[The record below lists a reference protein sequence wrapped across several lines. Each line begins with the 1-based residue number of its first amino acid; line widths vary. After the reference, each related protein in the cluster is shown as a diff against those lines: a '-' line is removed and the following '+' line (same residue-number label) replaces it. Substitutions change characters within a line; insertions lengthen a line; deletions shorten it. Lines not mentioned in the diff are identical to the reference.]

1 MNKPT
6 MTADGQH
13 FICEEGLL
21 WTRWES
27 SEDPWAAKFNNPNL
41 RICGWKNAYWYLP
54 ETAQ

>member
-6 MTADGQH
+6 MTADGKH

-41 RICGWKNAYWYLP
+41 RICGWKNAYWYIP
-54 ETAQ
+54 ETA